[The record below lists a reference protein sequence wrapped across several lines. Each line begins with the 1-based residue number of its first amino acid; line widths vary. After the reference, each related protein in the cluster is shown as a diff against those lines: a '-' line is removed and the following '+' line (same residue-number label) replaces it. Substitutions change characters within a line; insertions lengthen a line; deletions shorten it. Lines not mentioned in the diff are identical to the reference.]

1 MDLKVRNVPKKI
13 VAYIDEKAKAKKVSR
28 EEFLREQ
35 LRLIALDDEIKTIK
49 EQEELMK
56 NNLIKVIQLNTKV
69 MKVFLKNNCLS
80 IEEVLEDE

>member
-35 LRLIALDDEIKTIK
+35 LRLIALDDEIKSIK
-49 EQEELMK
+49 EQEELMM

>member
-35 LRLIALDDEIKTIK
+35 LRLIALDDEITGRV
-49 EQEELMK
+49 
-56 NNLIKVIQLNTKV
+56 N
-69 MKVFLKNNCLS
+69 
-80 IEEVLEDE
+80 DE

>member
-35 LRLIALDDEIKTIK
+35 LRLIALDDEMKTIK
-49 EQEELMK
+49 EQEELMM

>member
-49 EQEELMK
+49 EQEELMM

>member
-1 MDLKVRNVPKKI
+1 MDLKVRNLPKKI

-49 EQEELMK
+49 EQEELMM

>member
-13 VAYIDEKAKAKKVSR
+13 VAYIDEKDKAKKVSR

-49 EQEELMK
+49 EQEELMM

-69 MKVFLKNNCLS
+69 IKVFLKNNCLS

>member
-49 EQEELMK
+49 EQEELMM

-69 MKVFLKNNCLS
+69 MKVFLKNNRLS

>member
-1 MDLKVRNVPKKI
+1 M
-13 VAYIDEKAKAKKVSR
+13 
-28 EEFLREQ
+28 
-35 LRLIALDDEIKTIK
+35 
-49 EQEELMK
+49 M